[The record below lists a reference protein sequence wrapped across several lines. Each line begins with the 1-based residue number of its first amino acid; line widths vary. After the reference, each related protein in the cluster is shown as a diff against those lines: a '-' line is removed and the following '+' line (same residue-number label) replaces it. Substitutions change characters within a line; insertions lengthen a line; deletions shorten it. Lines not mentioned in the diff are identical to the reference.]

1 MKQIP
6 TPLLSA
12 STAIFLIT
20 FIEAAASG
28 ASTAWKMFTA
38 IFFVINFV
46 CLIEKLAKQT
56 R

>member
-6 TPLLSA
+6 TPLLSG
-12 STAIFLIT
+12 STSILLIV
-20 FIEAAASG
+20 FIEAAVSG
-28 ASTAWKMFTA
+28 ANPGWKMFTA

-46 CLIEKLAKQT
+46 CLIEKLTKQT